1 MATEIE
7 LKLSLSPAAARTLP
21 QHPLLAAVT
30 PVTHSLFNT
39 YFDTPD
45 LDFRR
50 QQVALRYR
58 KRGREWLLTV
68 KSAEPASGGLARR
81 SEWETRGVPGQWDFG
96 HVDDDSLRNRLER
109 AIPQLAPIFT
119 THFRRTAWTFEYHGS
134 CIEVALDRG
143 QVASEGRQERIC
155 EVELELVRGNV
166 ADLFALASELQ
177 VTCPLFPAV
186 ASKAERGYRLFA
198 GLPSEPFKA
207 RAPGFSPDIPPVAAF
222 QTVALSCLEQ
232 FQRNVPGISAGT
244 DPEYLHQ
251 ARVALRRLRSAL
263 KVFAPV
269 LPDDFSR
276 NWGDAWKI
284 LAASL
289 GEARNWDV
297 FVAETLPPLLEAFPE
312 DHTSRR
318 LMAAAR
324 RKAARSRNAV
334 RRLLAAPESPRL
346 LLDFTAALVTLDPS
360 GSATS
365 SSEFARG
372 CLIRRARQ
380 ASRLARRPAA
390 LGDSERHLL
399 RIRCKKLRYTL
410 EFFSCQLPARRLK
423 PYLATLNQLQDELGL
438 INDHVTAIDLVAQLP
453 GKLPQGPVLGWLH
466 GRHALLIEELPE
478 MLETWLAQPAPW
490 KRK

>member
-251 ARVALRRLRSAL
+251 ARVALRRLRPAL
-263 KVFAPV
+263 MFVGALQQLLYNCGWATAGEDPRRWPHRMRRAVGQGFVTAHV
-269 LPDDFSR
+269 GSR
-276 NWGDAWKI
+276 SSG
-284 LAASL
+284 
-289 GEARNWDV
+289 
-297 FVAETLPPLLEAFPE
+297 VAQVPHGVP
-312 DHTSRR
+312 
-318 LMAAAR
+318 
-324 RKAARSRNAV
+324 RSRT
-334 RRLLAAPESPRL
+334 PIG
-346 LLDFTAALVTLDPS
+346 ALVRADS
-360 GSATS
+360 DSWRS
-365 SSEFARG
+365 ST
-372 CLIRRARQ
+372 
-380 ASRLARRPAA
+380 PAA
-390 LGDSERHLL
+390 FTCR
-399 RIRCKKLRYTL
+399 
-410 EFFSCQLPARRLK
+410 PM
-423 PYLATLNQLQDELGL
+423 LN
-438 INDHVTAIDLVAQLP
+438 TT
-453 GKLPQGPVLGWLH
+453 
-466 GRHALLIEELPE
+466 R
-478 MLETWLAQPAPW
+478 
-490 KRK
+490 